1 MNTLDEEEAKN
12 RVPTFIDGFDISM
25 EGGVPK
31 GYVVLI
37 SGQPGTMKSS
47 IAFNALYKNAKNRG
61 AHSLYVTLEQSRK
74 NMIHHLGRMGMDYDE
89 VKDFV
94 SIVDLGLMRKKMEN
108 LDSNKTAWME
118 LFKMYVKN
126 LKDTMGYEILVVDS
140 LPVLEIMAKFDDKRT
155 EMFKM
160 FEWFRDLG
168 ITTFLV
174 SEVSSNPDVL
184 YDENYLADGVIS
196 LRKERVGKVA
206 TQRHIIIDKRRA
218 TNHNTEH
225 FMLMFKKGVFQVTQ
239 VITE

>member
-1 MNTLDEEEAKN
+1 MEESQEE
-12 RVPTFIDGFDISM
+12 RVPTFIDGFDENM

-47 IAFNALYKNAKNRG
+47 IAFNALYKNAKKKNVN
-61 AHSLYVTLEQSRK
+61 SLYVTLEQSRK
-74 NMIHHLGRMGMDYDE
+74 NMIYHLKRMGMDYDE
-89 VKDFV
+89 VKDYV
-94 SIVDLGLMRKKMEN
+94 SIVDIGLMRKKMEN

-126 LKDTMGYEILVVDS
+126 LKDTVGYEILVVDS
-140 LPVLEIMAKFDDKRT
+140 LPVLEIMAKFEDKRT

-160 FEWFRDLG
+160 FEWFRDLE

-174 SEVSSNPDVL
+174 SEVSQSLDVL

-206 TQRHIIIDKRRA
+206 TQRHIIIDKLRA
-218 TNHNTEH
+218 TNHNTGY

-239 VITE
+239 VIE